1 MVADRFKKI
10 SPKLIENEPMKK
22 HTTFKIGG
30 PADMYVSVGSID
42 ELSELLKLAK
52 ETQTPYTVIGNGSNI
67 LVGDNGIRGLV
78 IEIGSNLAYC
88 EADDDKIYAQA
99 GALLSKIASLAAAN
113 SLSGMEEI
121 SGIPGT
127 LGGGIYMNAGAYG
140 GEIKNVIKNVTYVD
154 TDGEIITVTGDECNF
169 GYRQSIFTDG
179 KKFVVSAELD
189 LKKDDKTAISERMAD
204 FRKRRCDKQPLA
216 YPSAGSTFKRPEG
229 YFAGALIEQAGLKG
243 YGIGGACVS
252 DLHAGF
258 IINCGDA
265 TAKDV
270 LDLISYVQKTV
281 YDKFGVTL
289 EPEVRLLGE

>member
-1 MVADRFKKI
+1 
-10 SPKLIENEPMKK
+10 
-22 HTTFKIGG
+22 
-30 PADMYVSVGSID
+30 
-42 ELSELLKLAK
+42 
-52 ETQTPYTVIGNGSNI
+52 
-67 LVGDNGIRGLV
+67 
-78 IEIGSNLAYC
+78 
-88 EADDDKIYAQA
+88 
-99 GALLSKIASLAAAN
+99 
-113 SLSGMEEI
+113 
-121 SGIPGT
+121 
-127 LGGGIYMNAGAYG
+127 
-140 GEIKNVIKNVTYVD
+140 
-154 TDGEIITVTGDECNF
+154 
-169 GYRQSIFTDG
+169 
-179 KKFVVSAELD
+179 
-189 LKKDDKTAISERMAD
+189 MAD

>member
-1 MVADRFKKI
+1 MVTDRFKKI
-10 SPKLIENEPMKK
+10 SPKLTENEPMKN

-30 PADMYVSVGSID
+30 PADMYVSVGSVD
-42 ELSELLKLAK
+42 ELSSLIKLAK
-52 ETQTPYTVIGNGSNI
+52 ETKTPYTVIGNGSNI

-78 IEIGSNLAYC
+78 IEIGSNLACC
-88 EADDDKIYAQA
+88 ETDDDKIYAQA
-99 GALLSKIASLAAAN
+99 GTLLSKIASLAASN

-127 LGGGIYMNAGAYG
+127 LGGAIYMNAGAYG

-154 TDGEIITVTGDECNF
+154 SDGEIITVTGDECNF

-179 KKFVVSAELD
+179 QKFIVSSELE
-189 LKKDDKTAISERMAD
+189 LKKDDKSAISERMAD
-204 FRKRRCDKQPLA
+204 FRKRRCDKQPLT

-243 YGIGGACVS
+243 YSIGDATVS

-258 IINCGDA
+258 VINCGDA

-270 LDLISYVQKTV
+270 LDLISHIQKTV
-281 YDKFGVTL
+281 YDKFGVKL
-289 EPEVRLLGE
+289 EPEVRILGE

>member
-42 ELSELLKLAK
+42 ELSELLELAK

-88 EADDDKIYAQA
+88 EADGDKIYAQA
-99 GALLSKIASLAAAN
+99 GALLSKIASLAATN

-179 KKFVVSAELD
+179 KKFIVSAELD

>member
-10 SPKLIENEPMKK
+10 SPKLIENEPMKI

-88 EADDDKIYAQA
+88 EADGDKIYAQA

>member
-1 MVADRFKKI
+1 MVRDLFKKI

-88 EADDDKIYAQA
+88 EADGDKIYAQA

-179 KKFVVSAELD
+179 KKFIVSAELD

>member
-1 MVADRFKKI
+1 
-10 SPKLIENEPMKK
+10 MKK

-88 EADDDKIYAQA
+88 EADGDKIYAQA
-99 GALLSKIASLAAAN
+99 GALLSKIASLAATN

-169 GYRQSIFTDG
+169 SYRQSIFTDG
-179 KKFVVSAELD
+179 KKFIVSAELD

>member
-88 EADDDKIYAQA
+88 EADGDKIYAQA
-99 GALLSKIASLAAAN
+99 GALLSKIASLAATN

-179 KKFVVSAELD
+179 KKFIVSAELD

>member
-1 MVADRFKKI
+1 MVTDRFKKI
-10 SPKLIENEPMKK
+10 SPKLTENEPMKN

-30 PADMYVSVGSID
+30 PADMYVSVGSVD
-42 ELSELLKLAK
+42 ELSSLIKLAK
-52 ETQTPYTVIGNGSNI
+52 ETKTPYTVIGNGSNI

-88 EADDDKIYAQA
+88 ETDDDKIYAQA
-99 GALLSKIASLAAAN
+99 GTLLSKIASLAASN

-127 LGGGIYMNAGAYG
+127 LGGAIYMNAGAYG

-154 TDGEIITVTGDECNF
+154 SDGEIITVTGDECNF

-179 KKFVVSAELD
+179 QKFIVSSELE
-189 LKKDDKTAISERMAD
+189 LKKDDKSAISERMAD
-204 FRKRRCDKQPLA
+204 FRKRRCDKQPLT

-243 YGIGGACVS
+243 YSIGDATVS

-258 IINCGDA
+258 VINCGDA

-270 LDLISYVQKTV
+270 LDLISHIQKTV
-281 YDKFGVTL
+281 YDKFGVKL
-289 EPEVRLLGE
+289 EPEVRILGE

>member
-1 MVADRFKKI
+1 M
-10 SPKLIENEPMKK
+10 
-22 HTTFKIGG
+22 
-30 PADMYVSVGSID
+30 
-42 ELSELLKLAK
+42 
-52 ETQTPYTVIGNGSNI
+52 
-67 LVGDNGIRGLV
+67 
-78 IEIGSNLAYC
+78 
-88 EADDDKIYAQA
+88 
-99 GALLSKIASLAAAN
+99 LSKIASLAATN

>member
-1 MVADRFKKI
+1 M
-10 SPKLIENEPMKK
+10 
-22 HTTFKIGG
+22 
-30 PADMYVSVGSID
+30 
-42 ELSELLKLAK
+42 
-52 ETQTPYTVIGNGSNI
+52 
-67 LVGDNGIRGLV
+67 
-78 IEIGSNLAYC
+78 
-88 EADDDKIYAQA
+88 
-99 GALLSKIASLAAAN
+99 
-113 SLSGMEEI
+113 
-121 SGIPGT
+121 
-127 LGGGIYMNAGAYG
+127 
-140 GEIKNVIKNVTYVD
+140 TYVD

-179 KKFVVSAELD
+179 KKFVVSAALD

-229 YFAGALIEQAGLKG
+229 CFAGALIEQAGLKG

>member
-30 PADMYVSVGSID
+30 PADMYVSIGSID
-42 ELSELLKLAK
+42 ELSEIIKLAK

-67 LVGDNGIRGLV
+67 LVSDNGIRGLV

-88 EADDDKIYAQA
+88 EADGDKIYAQA

-127 LGGGIYMNAGAYG
+127 LGGGIFMNAGAYG
-140 GEIKNVIKNVTYVD
+140 GEIKNVIKNVTYVN
-154 TDGEIITVTGDECNF
+154 TDGEIITVTGDECDF

-179 KKFVVSAELD
+179 KKFIVSAELD
-189 LKKDDKTAISERMAD
+189 LKKDDKSAILDRMAD

-243 YGIGGACVS
+243 YRIGGAQVS

-281 YDKFGVTL
+281 YDKFGVML
-289 EPEVRLLGE
+289 EPEVRLLGK

>member
-30 PADMYVSVGSID
+30 PADIYVSVGSID

-88 EADDDKIYAQA
+88 EADGDKIYAQA

>member
-88 EADDDKIYAQA
+88 EADGDKIYAQA

>member
-30 PADMYVSVGSID
+30 PDDMYVSVGSID

-88 EADDDKIYAQA
+88 EADGDKIYAQA
-99 GALLSKIASLAAAN
+99 GALLSKIASLAATN

>member
-88 EADDDKIYAQA
+88 EADGDKIYAQA
-99 GALLSKIASLAAAN
+99 GALLSKIASLAATN